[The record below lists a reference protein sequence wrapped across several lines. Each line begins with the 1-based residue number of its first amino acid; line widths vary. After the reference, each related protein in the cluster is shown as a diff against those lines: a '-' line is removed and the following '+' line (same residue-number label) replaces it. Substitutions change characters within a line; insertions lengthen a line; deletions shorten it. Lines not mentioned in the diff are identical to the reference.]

1 MYSTL
6 SLQLSWLIRININ
19 LIFHVDVS
27 EIFRVSDT
35 YEFEGV
41 MFTRDNLK
49 EYLEL
54 CAKDQLF

>member
-6 SLQLSWLIRININ
+6 SLQFSWLIRININ

-49 EYLEL
+49 EALKL
-54 CAKDQLF
+54 CAKD